1 MIQQRFSL
9 INIGRINNLKISKL
23 DHYGASLSIEG
34 GEAEAGELVVLNKN
48 LPPNAKEGDYVDVF
62 VYHDSK
68 EHLTATS
75 QKPKVQAGEAAFLKV
90 VQVNNVGAFLDWGL
104 PKDLLVPFN
113 QQQVSMLVDN
123 DYLVFVYLDED
134 TNRVVASSKL
144 NKHIQ
149 HGATIYKTRQA
160 VELIISDI
168 TDIGYSAIINNQH
181 WGVLYFSDVVK
192 PLKVGQKLN
201 GFIRKIRDD
210 GKINLCLEAIGYD
223 KVDSLSTK
231 ILKQLE
237 ISGGFI
243 PLSDKSAP
251 ELINQRFGVSKK
263 SFKMTIGTLYKKRLI
278 TIAREGITL
287 IGKANDS

>member
-1 MIQQRFSL
+1 MKKLATIVDYGLGNIVSAQQS
-9 INIGRINNLKISKL
+9 
-23 DHYGASLSIEG
+23 
-34 GEAEAGELVVLNKN
+34 
-48 LPPNAKEGDYVDVF
+48 
-62 VYHDSK
+62 
-68 EHLTATS
+68 
-75 QKPKVQAGEAAFLKV
+75 FLKV